1 MTKVLEM
8 FHCVMRSTENLKQN
22 ITNAKMKELATV
34 LPFLE
39 IKKKRIISFIIVKSE
54 YC

>member
-1 MTKVLEM
+1 M
-8 FHCVMRSTENLKQN
+8 FYCVMKSVIEIQKNLKQN
-22 ITNAKMKELATV
+22 IPNGKMKEMATILA
-34 LPFLE
+34 FFE